1 MEKTRLVRAAADPS
15 ATGFRLAPERVHDE
29 DGRTRMGFDRA
40 MSGNA
45 GATCRGGAGT
55 FEPDADGVVRM
66 ASGEEHVPEICR
78 G

>member
-1 MEKTRLVRAAADPS
+1 MEKTRLVRAAAGLS
-15 ATGFRLAPERVHDE
+15 ATGCSLAPERVHDE
-29 DGRTRMGFDRA
+29 NGRTRVGFGWT